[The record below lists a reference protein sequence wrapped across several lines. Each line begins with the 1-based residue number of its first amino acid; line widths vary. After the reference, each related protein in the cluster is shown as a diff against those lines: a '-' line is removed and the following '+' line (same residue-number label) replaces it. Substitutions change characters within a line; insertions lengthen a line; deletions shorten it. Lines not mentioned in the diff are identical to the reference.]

1 MMKEDVEEDG
11 NGERF
16 LDIADAYME
25 TDHCEE
31 ALPILRR
38 CVDSQEYSQVSQTPG
53 VVPVADASF
62 LGNAVFDGACENG
75 CSLNLKKG

>member
-1 MMKEDVEEDG
+1 MKEDVEEDG
-11 NGERF
+11 NGELF

-38 CVDSQEYSQVSQTPG
+38 CVDSQEYSQVSMLGLLSDVYVQRKIT
-53 VVPVADASF
+53 F
-62 LGNAVFDGACENG
+62 LMLCAKMT
-75 CSLNLKKG
+75 CSPKVKILSLF

>member
-1 MMKEDVEEDG
+1 MKEDVEEDG
-11 NGERF
+11 NGELF

-38 CVDSQEYSQVSQTPG
+38 CVDSQEYSQVSYW
-53 VVPVADASF
+53 VYSVMSI
-62 LGNAVFDGACENG
+62 CRE
-75 CSLNLKKG
+75 K

>member
-16 LDIADAYME
+16 LDIVDAYME

-38 CVDSQEYSQVSQTPG
+38 CVDSQEYSQVSQTG
-53 VVPVADASF
+53 RGAS
-62 LGNAVFDGACENG
+62 C
-75 CSLNLKKG
+75 